1 MSSAQ
6 HMPDVLVIGAG
17 PAGIAAAYA
26 LQQAGLDYLVIDRAE
41 QIGSTWASLYPSL
54 TLNTSRWFSHMPG
67 APFPRQFGIFPR
79 GSQYHAYLLD
89 YVGRHRF
96 KIQLGISVQR
106 VAPEG
111 ALWRVESSAG
121 VWRVPVV
128 IAATGIFGG
137 PVLPRIEGIADF
149 QGRLIHAHDFRDPA
163 QVQDQRVLVV
173 GSGPSGVDIAVA
185 AGEVARSVHIAIRSG
200 ISLKRRYPLGLPQH
214 AWLMLGERLPRA
226 WCRALMRFMGRFGYR
241 DQEHYGLPLP
251 QGGGGITAYQGPEL
265 LDAVK
270 AGRVQPIGAPLR
282 FESDAVVFADGQRLS
297 FDTVILA
304 TGYRPVLH
312 DYLDVVMQFSE
323 AEFTATS
330 ACDWQIGPNG
340 ERGWPLLDR
349 SQYHNGRQV
358 LGHPG
363 LYIVGTF
370 YKGKGAMYNFN
381 VEAAIAAQQI
391 SEYLTTR
398 EQQPASP

>member
-1 MSSAQ
+1 MSSTQ

-17 PAGIAAAYA
+17 PAGIASAYA

-67 APFPRQFGIFPR
+67 APFPRHFGIFPR

-89 YVGRHRF
+89 FVRQHGF

-111 ALWRVESSAG
+111 ALWRIETSAG
-121 VWRVPVV
+121 EFRVPVV

-137 PVLPRIEGIADF
+137 PVLPRIEGMDDF
-149 QGRLIHAHDFRDPA
+149 QGTLIHAHDFRDPA
-163 QVQDQRVLVV
+163 QVANQRVLVV

-226 WCRALMRFMGRFGYR
+226 WCRALMRFIGRFGYP
-241 DQEHYGLPLP
+241 DQERYGLPLP
-251 QGGGGITAYQGPEL
+251 RGGGGITAYQGPEL

-282 FESDAVVFADGQRLS
+282 FESDAVVFADEKRLS

-312 DYLDVVMQFSE
+312 DYLDVPMQFSE
-323 AEFTATS
+323 VEFTATS

-349 SQYHNGRQV
+349 SQHPNGRQV

-391 SEYLTTR
+391 REYLTTR
-398 EQQPASP
+398 TQEPASP